1 MSKAIWIVIILLII
15 IIMVLPIIPV
25 ENCASLLGYNVAC
38 ETHNVSILQL
48 ILGGQNEI
56 DGKG

>member
-48 ILGGQNEI
+48 ILGG
-56 DGKG
+56 